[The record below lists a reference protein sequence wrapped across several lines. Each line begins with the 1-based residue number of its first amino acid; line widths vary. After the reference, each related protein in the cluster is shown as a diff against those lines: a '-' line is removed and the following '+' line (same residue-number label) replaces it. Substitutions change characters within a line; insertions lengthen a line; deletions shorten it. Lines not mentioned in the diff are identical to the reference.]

1 MATQAQRG
9 QANLPMTEANSAPQG
24 GGPKAGNPATLMPP
38 PQVPQP
44 KGGPGGDPRDE
55 AIQLVM
61 QQSQKNLATPP
72 APVADGNAEPTDL
85 ASVPPMP
92 EILEGAAPPAQ
103 GLGAPAPEMEQPLPM
118 KRGGE
123 PTKDKDGMSVV
134 IGLGSSPMPEYEE
147 ASMGTPKD
155 PPPGAT
161 PDEVAD
167 DKHVLMSEGELV
179 VPANVVRYHG
189 LGTYEGLRRE
199 ALMGLS
205 EMEQSG
211 QINYGNGIQKA
222 QAGLMYGNPSAR
234 VDPYQAGN
242 IPAGGWYN
250 QPPIGINP
258 SIMWP
263 PFPNPYVTNPNL
275 PIVAGNVGDYKNIIN
290 PPKGE
295 EAVAP
300 PPPEVVTSPA
310 ALAPKPDPRDD
321 ATSPQSMAQAAA
333 DRSRSYDGAVKAAIA
348 AGMQT
353 DEEIKDYIQS
363 GKSVKIPGLGWA
375 FHDDGIADAIGR
387 YKSIDSEESRYDTTK
402 VDSGSAVNKRYTGK
416 FDPLQEKAKATAP
429 YSELAEIENE
439 LLKKFKQDNEKVVPL
454 PEPEREQPTVIRN
467 VLGQDR
473 DEPRGTTIR
482 TADDAPRGVTIT
494 TDDTKPNEAGQR
506 GVITSVQA
514 GTKEDEEPAKSCV
527 IATHGVATGGF
538 SPLEKAK
545 AEIWCAKTYHDKWY
559 GEAFRRGYRY
569 LGTKHVEQGT
579 ASQFYNEFKDFVAF
593 GRGLKKGL
601 KVGLNYYFR
610 TIQFFIT
617 GLFVS
622 KDV

>member
-1 MATQAQRG
+1 
-9 QANLPMTEANSAPQG
+9 
-24 GGPKAGNPATLMPP
+24 
-38 PQVPQP
+38 
-44 KGGPGGDPRDE
+44 
-55 AIQLVM
+55 
-61 QQSQKNLATPP
+61 
-72 APVADGNAEPTDL
+72 
-85 ASVPPMP
+85 
-92 EILEGAAPPAQ
+92 
-103 GLGAPAPEMEQPLPM
+103 
-118 KRGGE
+118 
-123 PTKDKDGMSVV
+123 
-134 IGLGSSPMPEYEE
+134 
-147 ASMGTPKD
+147 
-155 PPPGAT
+155 
-161 PDEVAD
+161 
-167 DKHVLMSEGELV
+167 
-179 VPANVVRYHG
+179 
-189 LGTYEGLRRE
+189 
-199 ALMGLS
+199 
-205 EMEQSG
+205 MEQSG

-258 SIMWP
+258 PIMWP
-263 PFPNPYVTNPNL
+263 PFPNSYVTNPNL
-275 PIVAGNVGDYKNIIN
+275 PLVAGNVGDYKNIIN
-290 PPKGE
+290 PPKDE
-295 EAVAP
+295 EETAP
-300 PPPEVVTSPA
+300 LPPEVVTSPA

-429 YSELAEIENE
+429 YSELAEIESE